1 MAEEEMNA
9 GIASAEKKKQ
19 RRMRTKTMVFD
30 EDVKIDLFEISP
42 RGLLISALI
51 DGQIFIKVLNQVE
64 RDQWVNSLGYH

>member
-19 RRMRTKTMVFD
+19 RRLRTKTMVFD